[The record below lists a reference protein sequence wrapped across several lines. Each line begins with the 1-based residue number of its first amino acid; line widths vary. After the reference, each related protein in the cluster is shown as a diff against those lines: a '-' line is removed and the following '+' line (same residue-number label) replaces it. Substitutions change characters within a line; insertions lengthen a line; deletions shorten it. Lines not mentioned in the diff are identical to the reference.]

1 MIHWKDWG
9 WRSNIL
15 ATWCEEPARWKRP
28 WCWERLKAGGEGD
41 DRGQDGWMAS
51 PTQWIR
57 ASSGRWW
64 RTWKTGVLQPKGL
77 QRDGHDWAVE
87 WQQHSHPCPVH
98 FLQGTSPKVD
108 VWIMLLLKTLYP
120 NKPRWGLQVAFS
132 ILIFYNCSLFCP
144 SLISYQTDLQL
155 TLEQHGLEQCGS
167 TCMWIFFTS
176 EQWLV
181 KYMDSDVQYVGTM
194 YREDL
199 L

>member
-1 MIHWKDWG
+1 MIHWKDWC
-9 WRSNIL
+9 WSSNTL
-15 ATWCEEPARWKRP
+15 ATWCEEPTRWKRP

-51 PTQWIR
+51 PTQWTR
-57 ASSGRWW
+57 ESSGRWW
-64 RTWKTGVLQPKGL
+64 RTGKTVVLQSKGL

-87 WQQHSHPCPVH
+87 RQQHSIPV
-98 FLQGTSPKVD
+98 LYTSFRT
-108 VWIMLLLKTLYP
+108 LLLKWMCELCCCSKLYP

-132 ILIFYNCSLFCP
+132 ILIFYNCFLFCP
-144 SLISYQTDLQL
+144 SLISYQTELQL
-155 TLEQHGLEQCGS
+155 TLEQHGLEQFGS

-181 KYMDSDVQYVGTM
+181 KYVDSDLQYVGTM